1 MRETECYG
9 KLRGIRVGLPTG
21 RARRRKLPIPM
32 TSGHKRQKTHGFGAM
47 S

>member
-21 RARRRKLPIPM
+21 RARAVKFAN
-32 TSGHKRQKTHGFGAM
+32 TND
-47 S
+47 